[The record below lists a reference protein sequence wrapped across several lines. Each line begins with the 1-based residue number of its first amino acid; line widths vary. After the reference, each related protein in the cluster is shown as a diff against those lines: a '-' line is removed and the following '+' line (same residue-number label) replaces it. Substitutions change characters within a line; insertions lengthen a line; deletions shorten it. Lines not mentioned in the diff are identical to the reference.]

1 MEIIQTNLHPKVLK
15 NQLFIM
21 AVDYLIDEGKV
32 ESQKELA
39 QVTGITEATFSNIR
53 NDKKVVSDKTVR
65 KLLEAFP
72 ALFNADYFRGKNIYM
87 LKSEY
92 LEAKIEAEEKEKTA
106 SASLSTPVTGVP
118 EMSSVFNS
126 ALAKA
131 DESIATLKIALAVKD
146 QLIAERQARITSLEQ
161 TVSDKNAVIA
171 EKQARITILEQA
183 VADKNTII
191 RARDARIAELER
203 RIAQANADDLSR
215 YPFAFGAAEERQKP
229 QNNI

>member
-15 NQLFIM
+15 NQLFIL

-32 ESQKELA
+32 DSQKELA
-39 QVTGITEATFSNIR
+39 QVTGITEATFSNVR
-53 NDKKVVSDKTVR
+53 NDKKVVSDKTIR

-72 ALFNADYFRGKNIYM
+72 TLFNVDYFRGKNIYM

-92 LEAKIEAEEKEKTA
+92 LEAKIEAEEKEKA
-106 SASLSTPVTGVP
+106 ACAPLSTSVTGIP
-118 EMSSVFNS
+118 DMSSVLNS

-131 DESIATLKIALAVKD
+131 DESIASLKIALAVKD
-146 QLIAERQARITSLEQ
+146 QLITERQARIASLEK
-161 TVSDKNAVIA
+161 TISDKEAVIV
-171 EKQARITILEQA
+171 EKQARIATLEQT

-191 RARDARIAELER
+191 RDRDARIADLER
-203 RIAQANADDLSR
+203 RIAQVNADDLSR
-215 YPFAFGAAEERQKP
+215 YPFAFGAAETRQNP